1 MHSLNNQFLIFSLIT
16 LLGITLTIANKH
28 HNNHNNHH
36 GASVSDI
43 SKGLAG
49 WVQSYK
55 EPKTDEEKEL
65 KVNSE
70 NSSTKHKES
79 ERSAPVEEE
88 EEEEEEEPTCTI
100 KVQKVEKHVG
110 KCVRLRGSVG
120 ACQTDKYLDP
130 QNAECMFL

>member
-16 LLGITLTIANKH
+16 LLAITLTIANKH

-36 GASVSDI
+36 GATVSDI

-65 KVNSE
+65 KVNPE

-88 EEEEEEEPTCTI
+88 EEEEEEPTCTI
-100 KVQKVEKHVG
+100 KVQKV
-110 KCVRLRGSVG
+110 RNFFR
-120 ACQTDKYLDP
+120 
-130 QNAECMFL
+130 F